1 MNVKPEINVEFDSSC
16 KVPKITIQTNQKTEL
31 IENIIYAIERCVED
45 KVPKVTAYSGET
57 MVLLNQRDIS
67 RIYTQ
72 NRKLVICTGD
82 GTYES
87 KLTLK
92 DLEDVLDE
100 NIFVRISRFEIVNLR
115 KISAFDLSI
124 AGTIKVFFENKSET
138 WVARR
143 YVKTIQQKLSRM
155 GKGGERHE

>member
-45 KVPKVTAYSGET
+45 EVPKVTAYSGET

-72 NRKLVICTGD
+72 NRRLVIGTGD
-82 GTYES
+82 GSYES

-124 AGTIKVFFENKSET
+124 AGTIKVFFEDKSET

>member
-45 KVPKVTAYSGET
+45 EVPKVTAYSGET

-72 NRKLVICTGD
+72 NRRLVICTGD

-124 AGTIKVFFENKSET
+124 AGTIKVFFEDKSET